1 MLNVFKRKPGFAAA
15 AATKPTRADLQIRS
29 LLDNPDLRRAMGL
42 GVVAAIAPNAPN
54 VLEPRYEVHRLLDAV
69 AA

>member
-1 MLNVFKRKPGFAAA
+1 MLNLFRRKPGLAAA
-15 AATKPTRADLQIRS
+15 AKPTRADLQIRS

>member
-1 MLNVFKRKPGFAAA
+1 MLNLFRRKPGLAPAA
-15 AATKPTRADLQIRS
+15 KPTRADLQIRS